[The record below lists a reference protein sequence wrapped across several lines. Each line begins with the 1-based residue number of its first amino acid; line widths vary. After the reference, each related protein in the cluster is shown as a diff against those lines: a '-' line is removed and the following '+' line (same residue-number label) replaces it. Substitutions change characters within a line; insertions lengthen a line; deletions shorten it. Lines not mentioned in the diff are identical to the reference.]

1 MFPYI
6 IPAGDVRKDGFTVP
20 GSDSGKGDSALQ
32 VPYQLDTGSPSEEA
46 KFTAV
51 TSKRKKRRFIPF
63 GKCCN
68 KEDCNDQRFEENR
81 QRSVNGITPA
91 GGAILAQDVG
101 DEWGQKETAA
111 WRAKANQPK
120 ALPKPS
126 TGKVMPLVAKEPSG
140 IKAVSAEEWV
150 QIDVQ
155 VDSGATE
162 TVMSEATLAGVID
175 ITEGPAY
182 KRGVVYEVA
191 NGEEIPNLG
200 ERKFLGYT
208 DDGSVKA
215 VTAQICAVNQT
226 LMSVSKIAS
235 HGNRVV
241 FDDDGSYIEDKAS
254 GEKTWM
260 TQVGGMY
267 SIKMWVSR
275 KSTAEAGF

>member
-1 MFPYI
+1 
-6 IPAGDVRKDGFTVP
+6 
-20 GSDSGKGDSALQ
+20 
-32 VPYQLDTGSPSEEA
+32 
-46 KFTAV
+46 
-51 TSKRKKRRFIPF
+51 
-63 GKCCN
+63 
-68 KEDCNDQRFEENR
+68 
-81 QRSVNGITPA
+81 
-91 GGAILAQDVG
+91 
-101 DEWGQKETAA
+101 
-111 WRAKANQPK
+111 
-120 ALPKPS
+120 
-126 TGKVMPLVAKEPSG
+126 
-140 IKAVSAEEWV
+140 
-150 QIDVQ
+150 
-155 VDSGATE
+155 
-162 TVMSEATLAGVID
+162 MSEATLAGVID
-175 ITEGPAY
+175 ITEGPAC